1 MKVTW
6 FCSALAVL
14 LGTNGGP
21 NMAPKPE
28 PRPLPAPVSA
38 GSMSLEETIARRR
51 SVREFRDEALTP
63 QQIGQ
68 LCWAGQG
75 ITDRRGGHRAA
86 PSAGALYPMEL
97 LVMTA
102 DGVSRYRP
110 RDHALE
116 PLLAG
121 DQRRAVQR
129 TALHQE
135 MITQAPVTVII
146 TAVVERAAVKYRDR
160 AERYCFIE
168 AGHIAQNILLQA
180 EALQLAGVPV
190 GAFEDEKMAEALKL
204 PPGER
209 VVYLLPLGIPR

>member
-1 MKVTW
+1 MT
-6 FCSALAVL
+6 
-14 LGTNGGP
+14 P
-21 NMAPKPE
+21 NPE
-28 PRPLPAPVSA
+28 PRPLPAPVSV

-51 SVREFRDEALTP
+51 SVREFRDEPLTP

-75 ITDRRGGHRAA
+75 ITDPRGGRRAV
-86 PSAGALYPMEL
+86 PSAGALYSMEL

-121 DQRRAVQR
+121 DQRRAVRQ
-129 TALHQE
+129 TALDQE
-135 MITQAPVTVII
+135 MITQAPATLII
-146 TAVVERAAVKYRDR
+146 TAVVERVAAKYRDR

-180 EALQLAGVPV
+180 EALRLAGVPV
-190 GAFEDEKMAEALKL
+190 GAFEDAKVAAALKL
-204 PPGER
+204 PANER
-209 VVYLLPLGIPR
+209 VMYLVPLGKPL